1 MFSGITQGLEDVKNT
16 IISSVGEAFQS
27 VGQFILD
34 GIRSFFVPDED
45 FLEEKIN
52 VVKEKFLFI
61 DSIKASWE
69 SISNLVVN
77 GEEEIP
83 KIEIDLS
90 NAETKYNYG
99 GKVLALDLT
108 WYSKFKPIVDNFIV
122 AFSYI
127 SFVFFVFKRAPEI
140 ISGAGAKTQKEED

>member
-1 MFSGITQGLEDVKNT
+1 MEGVKNS
-16 IISSVGEAFQS
+16 IISSVGTAFQA
-27 VGQFILD
+27 VGEFILD
-34 GIRSFFVPDED
+34 GIRSFFVPDEE

-52 VVKEKFLFI
+52 VVKEKFGFI
-61 DSIKASWE
+61 DSIKSSWE
-69 SISNLVVN
+69 NISSLLVN
-77 GEEEIP
+77 GEEKVP

-90 NAETKYNYG
+90 RAETKYNYG
-99 GKVLALDLT
+99 GKVLALDLS
-108 WYSKFKPIVDNFIV
+108 WYARYKPTIDNFIV